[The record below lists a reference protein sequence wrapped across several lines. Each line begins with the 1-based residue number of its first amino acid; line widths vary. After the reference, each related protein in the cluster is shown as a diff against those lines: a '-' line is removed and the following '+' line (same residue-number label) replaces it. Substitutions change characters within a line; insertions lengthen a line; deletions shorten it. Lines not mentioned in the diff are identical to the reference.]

1 MPGRYIVVSGFANQA
16 NNNTSTGIRVK
27 DVSPD
32 GTKIYVDAN
41 IVGANAGDSINI
53 YQLKDFVDERT
64 REDASGESKYITK
77 QINLENP
84 ASNMKVL
91 FDVNVPSAASFDLY
105 YKIGAAATDFDT
117 LVWQKFNNMPNIV
130 KNDTR
135 GVFSEVEINV
145 TDFDSD
151 GNAKDFSSFTGFQIK
166 IVFKTT
172 NAARIPTFKNM
183 RVIAH
188 A

>member
-1 MPGRYIVVSGFANQA
+1 
-16 NNNTSTGIRVK
+16 
-27 DVSPD
+27 
-32 GTKIYVDAN
+32 
-41 IVGANAGDSINI
+41 
-53 YQLKDFVDERT
+53 
-64 REDASGESKYITK
+64 
-77 QINLENP
+77 
-84 ASNMKVL
+84 
-91 FDVNVPSAASFDLY
+91 
-105 YKIGAAATDFDT
+105 
-117 LVWQKFNNMPNIV
+117 MPNIV

-166 IVFKTT
+166 IVFRTT
-172 NAARIPTFKNM
+172 NAARIPQFQNM